1 MPAQCAIYG
10 RYGFA
15 AAHRRCVVGISALGA
30 RPSRGARAR
39 AHACA
44 RGPPHPVGVRQHEQS
59 RKHFSPHIRVRP
71 KIYVGHEPRTTV
83 DFPFNRK
90 DNNNDHF
97 VVLLQSFTPM
107 KDANPNYL
115 RISHPPQSTT
125 SHEPPATHTH
135 ARAQIV
141 STKL

>member
-1 MPAQCAIYG
+1 VPAQCAIYG

-90 DNNNDHF
+90 DVCALDLYSA
-97 VVLLQSFTPM
+97 VQGPVLLKLPIGLQI
-107 KDANPNYL
+107 L
-115 RISHPPQSTT
+115 LV
-125 SHEPPATHTH
+125 
-135 ARAQIV
+135 RAVQ
-141 STKL
+141 